1 MRLFNFTITAGK
13 VTIADLTATSP
24 TAYLVAS
31 GIVGSG
37 VTDLNRKTSNLYAF
51 ATHEGDSSDEDPYG
65 NARLYNLSVV
75 NTTSELAMS
84 QSFSAPIIG
93 SAIVNFVFITDRKS
107 EG

>member
-1 MRLFNFTITAGK
+1 MRLFNFTITSGQR
-13 VTIADLTATSP
+13 TIADIAATSP
-24 TAYLVAS
+24 TPQLIAS
-31 GIVGSG
+31 GVIGNG